1 MSKYAIYTKWHWKD
15 GLASSE
21 EIQNG
26 MKENLQGKTDAI
38 DVIWWKMD
46 DNHHQSIII
55 FASEEIAK
63 AENEKRQA
71 MRKKTSSESN
81 ITMVE
86 EYMGPVL
93 AQLSNL

>member
-1 MSKYAIYTKWHWKD
+1 MTKYAIYTKWHWQD
-15 GLASSE
+15 GLASYE

-46 DNHHQSIII
+46 DYHHQSIII
-55 FASEEIAK
+55 FASEEIAI
-63 AENEKRQA
+63 AENEKRQE

>member
-1 MSKYAIYTKWHWKD
+1 MTKYAIYTKWHWKD
-15 GLASSE
+15 GLASPE

-26 MKENLQGKTDAI
+26 MRENLLGKTDAE

-46 DNHHQSIII
+46 DNHHQSVII
-55 FASEEIAK
+55 FSSEELAK
-63 AENEKRQA
+63 SENDRRQA
-71 MRKKTSSESN
+71 MREKTSSDSN

-93 AQLSNL
+93 SQLSNL